1 MNLFGLALTLILI
14 PTIFQLVFGSL
25 AIKKKISF
33 PFEYITLLCC
43 FGQLIF
49 IYLALKIITIDAQN
63 QNVKCGMPQASMFFA
78 GIIFTIILLIAIIFQ
93 LLIRMK
99 INKRSEN

>member
-1 MNLFGLALTLILI
+1 MNLFGLALILILI
-14 PTIFQLVFGSL
+14 PLMIQLVFGTL

-33 PFEYITLLCC
+33 SFEYITLLCC

-49 IYLALKIITIDAQN
+49 IYLAVKIISIDAQN
-63 QNVKCGMPQASMFFA
+63 QNVKCGMPQASIFFA
-78 GIIFTIILLIAIIFQ
+78 GIIFTIILLVAIIIQ

-99 INKRSEN
+99 IKKSQN